1 MQPLLSC
8 IQSGAHLNYFRYFWV
23 NYSNISLIY
32 MYISKKYSICL
43 QNVTRRSKKQQKIS
57 FIIIFMQSTAKLHFT
72 TVIGY
77 TELSYVPPLVILIL
91 TRQIQ
96 ILVIGRPLMLKRKAC
111 MVQKNIYIVVR
122 IQALQF
128 LLIRKIFEHDGRP

>member
-1 MQPLLSC
+1 
-8 IQSGAHLNYFRYFWV
+8 
-23 NYSNISLIY
+23 
-32 MYISKKYSICL
+32 
-43 QNVTRRSKKQQKIS
+43 
-57 FIIIFMQSTAKLHFT
+57 MQSTAKLHFT

-111 MVQKNIYIVVR
+111 MV
-122 IQALQF
+122 
-128 LLIRKIFEHDGRP
+128 